1 MNKLFT
7 ATALV
12 ALMGTSLTTTAGLY
26 SDDLSRC
33 LVTSA
38 TQQDKDVLVRW
49 MFTSISLHPVV
60 AGMSNLSDADL
71 DASNRDAAN
80 MFVRLMS
87 QDCLEEAR
95 TAVKYEGP
103 VAIQQGF
110 ELFGQVAGQ
119 ELFAHPNVA
128 SALSGLEQHMDSD
141 KLAKAL
147 GLPTR

>member
-7 ATALV
+7 STAL
-12 ALMGTSLTTTAGLY
+12 ALLLGTSLPTSAGLY

-33 LVTSA
+33 LVDSA
-38 TQQDKDVLVRW
+38 SQRDKDVLVKW

-60 AGMSNLSDADL
+60 AGMSNLSDADH

-87 QDCLEEAR
+87 EDCLEEAR
-95 TAVKYEGP
+95 KAVKYEGP
-103 VAIQQGF
+103 LAIQQGF

-128 SALSGLEQHMDSD
+128 TALAGLERHMDGD

-147 GLPTR
+147 GLPAQ

>member
-7 ATALV
+7 SVTLALV
-12 ALMGTSLTTTAGLY
+12 LGTSLPATAGLY

-33 LVTSA
+33 LVESA
-38 TQQDKDVLVRW
+38 SQQDKDALVKW

-60 AGMSNLSDADL
+60 AGLSNLSEADR

-95 TAVKYEGP
+95 KAVKYEGP
-103 VAIQQGF
+103 IAIQQGF

-128 SALSGLEQHMDSD
+128 AALAGLEQHMDSD

-147 GLPTR
+147 GLPTQ